1 MDALWDE
8 YHGWL
13 RTRFAPRVE
22 EAAGPKV
29 EGEVLARAFSVF
41 SPVLDR
47 GGARWYVQSDGY
59 TRPRLMRQAAG
70 GAAESVREVEFD
82 TRLAAAAGYS
92 ILLSE
97 PEISRNHHLLYDLF
111 PVAP

>member
-29 EGEVLARAFSVF
+29 EREGLARAFSVF

-59 TRPRLMRQAAG
+59 TRPRLMRQAA
-70 GAAESVREVEFD
+70 R
-82 TRLAAAAGYS
+82 RPAAAAGADDCD
-92 ILLSE
+92 
-97 PEISRNHHLLYDLF
+97 SRVGAAAGAATQCAKASAICHQY
-111 PVAP
+111 